1 MDDLAS
7 QLIPSSELEIEKEIG
22 RGAYGV
28 VFKGILNQSQNSSQL
43 CVCSKTNR
51 HREMEIIA
59 SCNKANS
66 VVEYERIP
74 NERFCRRN

>member
-28 VFKGILNQSQNSSQL
+28 VFKGILNQSQNFSQL
-43 CVCSKTNR
+43 CVVQNQNQST
-51 HREMEIIA
+51 
-59 SCNKANS
+59 
-66 VVEYERIP
+66 
-74 NERFCRRN
+74 